1 VNGVLSTGSRLLLAA
16 AFGTA
21 AIFVWIQREAYRGV
35 EALVAGWTSAWA
47 TGSHDYV
54 NTERSTYFINVGTPD
69 IFGIVVTPE
78 CSSAIVTAVILAV
91 SFFLLGMRRLP
102 MARVLGAAALAVGL
116 FVLINVLRLTFIT
129 FSSDR
134 WGLDDGYHFSHVWA
148 GTVITTFGGAL
159 TVAAFLFVLSG
170 HRLHRR
176 PEVQR

>member
-1 VNGVLSTGSRLLLAA
+1 MTGVLSTCSRVLLAI
-16 AFGTA
+16 AFGAA
-21 AIFVWIQREAYRGV
+21 AIFVWIEREVYRGL
-35 EALVAGWTSAWA
+35 EAVVAGWTSALA

-91 SFFLLGMRRLP
+91 SFCLLGMRRLP
-102 MARVLGAAALAVGL
+102 TARVMGAAGLAVGL
-116 FVLINVLRLTFIT
+116 FALINVLRLTLIT
-129 FSSDR
+129 YSSDR
-134 WGLDDGYHFSHVWA
+134 WGLNEGYHFSHMWA

-170 HRLHRR
+170 HGMHRR